1 MDFIKDLEL
10 FDCPIC
16 HGTGILEEE
25 NGWCLYVTCLDCG
38 SHTAEVAFNSEEE
51 KLEVAKRLVSMWN
64 VGKVIPS
71 GPGE

>member
-1 MDFIKDLEL
+1 MDFMKDLEL

-25 NGWCLYVTCLDCG
+25 KV
-38 SHTAEVAFNSEEE
+38 
-51 KLEVAKRLVSMWN
+51 EVAKRLVSMWN